1 MTKVYLIRHGEALG
15 NVTHVFQGLS
25 DLPLTDNG
33 RKQAKLVGERMKAVH
48 LDKVYASHMTRAQ
61 DTAQA
66 VASCQGLPV
75 ITEPG
80 VVEINGGEWEGQYW
94 PDMPK
99 KYPRETYLWDHN
111 IYKLCIPGGEP
122 IQHVCERMR
131 DTVRKLAKENEG
143 KTIAVVSHGG
153 AIRCLMQSAMHLEPD
168 EMDKLPWCDNT
179 SVTLVE
185 YDDNFD
191 THVVFYN
198 DASHL
203 DVDGVEVNDDKA
215 WQMESLEEKR
225 A

>member
-1 MTKVYLIRHGEALG
+1 MTKVYLIRHGEAVG

-33 RKQAKLVGERMKAVH
+33 RQQAELCGERMAKIH
-48 LDKVYASHMTRAQ
+48 LDKIYASHMSRAQ
-61 DTAQA
+61 DTAKA
-66 VASCQGLPV
+66 IASRQGLSV
-75 ITEPG
+75 LTEPG
-80 VVEINGGEWEGQYW
+80 VVEINGGDWEGCYW

-99 KYPRETYLWDHN
+99 KYPKEIYLWDHN
-111 IYKLCIPGGEP
+111 VYRLEIPNGET
-122 IQHVCERMR
+122 IKHVCERMR
-131 DTVRKLAKENEG
+131 DTVRRLAQENEG

-153 AIRCLMQSAMHLEPD
+153 AIRCLMQSAMHLDPD

-198 DASHL
+198 DSSHL
-203 DVDGVEVNDDKA
+203 DVDGISINNDQPWK
-215 WQMESLEEKR
+215 QKEEIH